1 MEFVQHMQPRV
12 SRPIMIAG
20 MQDMGNVG
28 SIVIDFIAERLEAK
42 MFRTARPSLPA
53 HVVDMGGY
61 IDLPKEEWAYR
72 YTDDIILFGGGGGQ
86 PHNVTELNELCKDA
100 IAVARD
106 YSVKFIYVVGG
117 LHTDRE
123 FGTSPRTYV
132 TSTSQD
138 LKVRM
143 ESLGMHVTRRSMITG
158 FNGLFLGF
166 AKMNE
171 IQGVGMYG
179 ELHSPEIPQYRAAA
193 SIVKTLERL
202 TYRRLGDI
210 SRLEMMATMVERDAK
225 DR

>member
-1 MEFVQHMQPRV
+1 MEFFQRVQPRV
-12 SRPIMIAG
+12 AKPIMIAG

-28 SIVIDFIAERLEAK
+28 SIVIDFIAERLGAK

-72 YTDDIILFGGGGGQ
+72 YTEDIILFGGGSGQ
-86 PHNVTELNELCKDA
+86 PHNVSELNDLCKDA
-100 IAVARD
+100 IEVAKRH
-106 YSVKFIYVVGG
+106 SVKFIYVVGG
-117 LHTDRE
+117 LHTDRA

-143 ESLGMHVTRRSMITG
+143 EDLGMHVTRRSMITG

-179 ELHSPEIPQYRAAA
+179 ELRSPEIPQYRAAA

-202 TYRRLGDI
+202 TYRSLGDV
-210 SRLEMMATMVERDAK
+210 SRLEMMAAMVERDAK
-225 DR
+225 GR